1 MPDKVLVQIQRV
13 QRLRIKARQHHIDYK
28 KDVHLRKI
36 LLLHTLGDVLPVRI
50 EILNAI
56 GSAKHA
62 VIIVH
67 DTGEQFCRM
76 LITLTVHVLIGTVTE
91 YGSNLIAIC
100 FGSCRVQFLE
110 YVIILSEGLD
120 GIHGKQSR
128 IDVLALRMYML
139 FMMLKDMFCNLT
151 DTLIVMIQVINV
163 DVMTLAVLRIVQLF
177 RVNALHSNVMSEQS
191 TLILDREAEDVS
203 ICNGILNHVAV
214 QAGITL
220 GTIRHQ
226 ACIEYVSSRSA
237 VSTLVGLK
245 DRRSREADI
254 IGSLE
259 VAFNIS
265 VHLTELGAVTFIND
279 EDHLFV
285 SVRVH

>member
-1 MPDKVLVQIQRV
+1 MLV
-13 QRLRIKARQHHIDYK
+13 
-28 KDVHLRKI
+28 
-36 LLLHTLGDVLPVRI
+36 
-50 EILNAI
+50 
-56 GSAKHA
+56 
-62 VIIVH
+62 
-67 DTGEQFCRM
+67 
-76 LITLTVHVLIGTVTE
+76 TLTIHVLICTVTE
-91 YGSNLIAIC
+91 DSGNLILLI
-100 FGSCRVQFLE
+100 FRSCRVQFLE
-110 YVIILSEGLD
+110 HIIILSNGLD

-128 IDVLALRMYML
+128 IDILALRMYML

-163 DVMTLAVLRIVQLF
+163 DIMTLAVLRIVQLF
-177 RVNALHSNVMSEQS
+177 RVNALHSNVVGEQS
-191 TLILDREAEDVS
+191 TLILNREAKNVTVR
-203 ICNGILNHVAV
+203 NGILNHIAM
-214 QAGITL
+214 QARITL

-226 ACIEYVSSRSA
+226 ACIEYVSSSSA
-237 VSTLVGLK
+237 VSTLVCLE

-265 VHLTELGAVTFIND
+265 VHLTELGTVTLIND